1 MKKYSGSS
9 KLLMW
14 TTALVFAGVMAGCG
28 GGGDGSS
35 TSAAPG
41 SASNPSS
48 SAGPT
53 LTVAAGAG
61 TGRAGA
67 GVGPAPIDL
76 GMSGNYAIL
85 AEALISKTTTAGTAI
100 TGDLGMSPAAATFI
114 QGFGLTLDGGGCFS
128 TPSPLSLVTGK
139 VYAAD
144 YSTNGCPTPTNLGT
158 AILNKGAAFTDGNS
172 RAPDYLELGAGS
184 IGGMTL
190 PPATYKWSGGVSVL
204 SDLVLAGG
212 PNDVW
217 IFQVTSDITV
227 ASAVKVTLT
236 GGALAKNIFWVTGG
250 VADFETTSHVEGI
263 VLSASSITLK
273 TGASVNGRLLAHTD
287 VTLDSNV
294 VVQPAP

>member
-1 MKKYSGSS
+1 MNKYSGNS

-14 TTALVFAGVMAGCG
+14 TTALVFAGAMAGCG
-28 GGGDGSS
+28 GGGGS
-35 TSAAPG
+35 G
-41 SASNPSS
+41 S
-48 SAGPT
+48 SAGSNAGGTNPA

-61 TGRAGA
+61 TGLNGA
-67 GVGPAPIDL
+67 GVGPAPINL
-76 GMSGNYAIL
+76 GMAGNYAIL
-85 AEALISKTTTAGTAI
+85 AEALISTTTTAGTAI

-114 QGFGLTLDGGGCFS
+114 QGFSLTLDGTGCFS
-128 TPSPLSLVTGK
+128 TPTPATLVTGK

-144 YSTNGCPTPTNLGT
+144 YNTGGCPTPTNLGT
-158 AILNKGAAFTDGNS
+158 AVLNKGAAFTDGNS
-172 RAPDYLELGAGS
+172 RAPDYTELGAGN

-190 PPATYKWSGGVSVL
+190 PPAVYKWSGGVSIP

-217 IFQVTSDITV
+217 IFQVTTDVTV
-227 ASAVKVTLT
+227 ASNVRVTLT

-250 VADFETTSHVEGI
+250 VADFETTSHFEGI
-263 VLSASSITLK
+263 VLSASAITLK
-273 TGASVNGRLLAHTD
+273 TGASLNGRLLAHTN